1 MQAMMKRRRGA
12 PPGGATSGHGDGGK
26 RPSPDDVQ
34 RLLAEWRRQ
43 IVKEKAAAKQHRVMT
58 TDLHPVLLE
67 EIKVVTRIGRLLPRS
82 GRRK

>member
-1 MQAMMKRRRGA
+1 MKRRRGA

-26 RPSPDDVQ
+26 RPSPDDVK

-58 TDLHPVLLE
+58 TEVHPVFLE
-67 EIKVVTRIGRLLPRS
+67 EIRVVTRIGRLLPKS